1 MRKDVNPK
9 NDEKRLSGGGEVQVQ
24 KIRKNYEKRLFRRS
38 KLKKSKKIM
47 GKDVSRGQR

>member
-24 KIRKNYEKRLFRRS
+24 KIRKNDEKRRFRRS
-38 KLKKSKKIM
+38 KVKVQKIKKNDEK
-47 GKDVSRGQR
+47 